1 MTYWTGGDRNVLF
14 RIAVVRIVT
23 NVAMI
28 VGINLHL
35 LLMLLMKLL
44 LLQFQPSRLINQPH
58 QIDTSCMIGTGTS
71 TDKTQVGTMVRANGT
86 AQLGRGSSI
95 LDSDVVGIVDTD
107 VAAIIVVD
115 VAAVIAH
122 AAGGGVTV
130 DSAGTGGNSGEWMRR
145 EGQRRR
151 K

>member
-1 MTYWTGGDRNVLF
+1 
-14 RIAVVRIVT
+14 
-23 NVAMI
+23 
-28 VGINLHL
+28 
-35 LLMLLMKLL
+35 
-44 LLQFQPSRLINQPH
+44 
-58 QIDTSCMIGTGTS
+58 
-71 TDKTQVGTMVRANGT
+71 MVRANGT

-130 DSAGTGGNSGEWMRR
+130 DSAGTGGDSGEWMRR

-151 K
+151 RRK